1 MVHHNHMKFRFENIP
16 NSLKMSEQRD
26 KQLLVVYTVVVVVV
40 LYYAVTYW
48 LPFIQQ
54 SIALYTEK
62 SRVLQSIE
70 GEIKSDEFDVKELA
84 EYKSKKAN
92 LKQES
97 SKKSRVISPNF
108 VLEKNLV
115 GRSVHPQ
122 EPVVPTTKRVIPNKV
137 TTPKFRLPLHAASN
151 SSVTTT
157 QEHVS
162 VENSAASASSTRSN
176 TIASSSS
183 TAQSTSQPSR
193 FLGAFAQDSIE
204 AQLHQSLA
212 RRADPFGI
220 EHLGF
225 DPDQLEREAQEETL
239 RRMQERELREQQDRE
254 YQQSLQRDLSAQKHE
269 DEAKVLSL

>member
-1 MVHHNHMKFRFENIP
+1 
-16 NSLKMSEQRD
+16 MSEQRD

-54 SIALYTEK
+54 SIVLYTEK

-70 GEIKSDEFDVKELA
+70 GEIKSDEFDVKELT
-84 EYKSKKAN
+84 EYKSKKSN
-92 LKQES
+92 LKQENTE
-97 SKKSRVISPNF
+97 KNHVISPNF

-115 GRSVHPQ
+115 ERSVQPEQ
-122 EPVVPTTKRVIPNKV
+122 PDAPATKRVIPNKAIA
-137 TTPKFRLPLHAASN
+137 PKFSLPVHTTSETRNTTVSEPVSAENTTEPAS
-151 SSVTTT
+151 TTRK
-157 QEHVS
+157 HVS
-162 VENSAASASSTRSN
+162 AEIGSN
-176 TIASSSS
+176 F
-183 TAQSTSQPSR
+183 QPTSQPTR

-212 RRADPFGI
+212 QRADPFGI

-225 DPDQLEREAQEETL
+225 DPHQLEREAQQETF

-269 DEAKVLSL
+269 DETKVMSAIIFIWYSSNRCIS